1 MGFAYIE
8 IFAGDPAAAIELID
22 AYMRLDPHYPDIA
35 LQFLA
40 EARISQGRYEEAV
53 VVLKQRQERNP
64 DAASVYALLASCLG
78 HLGNIAEGKN
88 ALAELLRIN
97 PDFSIE
103 RRRRVLPFKN
113 PEDFERRAE
122 GLRKAGLPE

>member
-1 MGFAYIE
+1 M
-8 IFAGDPAAAIELID
+8 ID

-40 EARISQGRYEEAV
+40 EAHISLGQYEEAV
-53 VVLKQRQERNP
+53 VVLKQRRERNP
-64 DAASVYALLASCLG
+64 DAASVYALLASCYG
-78 HLGNIAEGKN
+78 HLGHMAEGQK
-88 ALAELLRIN
+88 ALAELFRIN

-113 PEDFERRAE
+113 PKDFERRVE
-122 GLRKAGLPE
+122 GLRKASLTE